1 MYHLRT
7 PKTQAELAAYYTF
20 RWEMLRKPL
29 HQPEGS
35 EKDGYDTLAH
45 HQMVVDDSG
54 QPVAIGRL
62 YINAAIMKVQSALWR
77 YVRMLK
83 VKD

>member
-35 EKDGYDTLAH
+35 EK
-45 HQMVVDDSG
+45 MVMI
-54 QPVAIGRL
+54 P
-62 YINAAIMKVQSALWR
+62 
-77 YVRMLK
+77 
-83 VKD
+83 